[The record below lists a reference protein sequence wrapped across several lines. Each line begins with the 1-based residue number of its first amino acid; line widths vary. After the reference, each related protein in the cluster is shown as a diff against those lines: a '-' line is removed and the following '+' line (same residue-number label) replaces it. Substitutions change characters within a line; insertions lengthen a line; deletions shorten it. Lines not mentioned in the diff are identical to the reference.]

1 MSTIGKAAKRSV
13 VLLAALTGGVA
24 QPVLAQEA
32 DPPTQAPVEDGEII
46 YSRDVHH
53 TLGAPYIPGET
64 DTAVTAPTGAI
75 IGTIALGLAPLT
87 DSEGAGVTAS
97 LPAAMA
103 PLGFTEMQLAEG
115 QGGIAGGLGQFI
127 VAETSSGSGGG
138 AINSAMGA
146 LSSALE
152 SLSILSGGRP

>member
-1 MSTIGKAAKRSV
+1 MSAIGKAAKRGV

-32 DPPTQAPVEDGEII
+32 DPPTQAPLEDGEII

-53 TLGAPYIPGET
+53 SIGAPYIPGET

-87 DSEGAGVTAS
+87 DGEGASVTAS
-97 LPAAMA
+97 LPAAMS
-103 PLGFTEMQLAEG
+103 PLGLNEMQLAEG
-115 QGGIAGGLGQFI
+115 QGSFAGGLGSFI

-138 AINSAMGA
+138 AISSAMGA
-146 LSSALE
+146 LSSALQ
-152 SLSILSGGRP
+152 SLSVISGGRP